1 MKNIVLAYDG
11 SSFADEAAAM
21 FAHLPHNE
29 RIKLTVLTILEIPL
43 VSGDYST
50 AAWVADAAA
59 RERQLAQE
67 KFVKVEQ
74 MFDGANV
81 DLEHHIAE
89 GHAGRTIVEVAADRG
104 ADLVVVGA
112 RGHSTISRMLLGST
126 SDYVATH
133 ASCSVL
139 VVRPTGLLE
148 SKRALR
154 IAIGYNDSPP
164 AQAALEDLLEICQ
177 GKDTEV
183 RVLSVACYVL
193 GFYDEM
199 VPDPES
205 IKQEATQAMQRAVE
219 KLKAVNPSTR
229 GVLLEK
235 PHIGDGLVTST
246 EDIHTDILV
255 IGETPHSAIARL
267 ILGSVSRYV
276 LRHATCSVWITR
288 NRALANS

>member
-1 MKNIVLAYDG
+1 MKNILLAYDG
-11 SSFADEAAAM
+11 STFAEEAAAM
-21 FAHLPHNE
+21 FAHLPHHD
-29 RIKLTVLTILEIPL
+29 RIRLTVLTVLEVPL
-43 VSGDYST
+43 VSGGY
-50 AAWVADAAA
+50 AAESWVTQAAQQ
-59 RERQLAQE
+59 ERQLAKE
-67 KFVKVEQ
+67 KFAKVEQ

-81 DLEHHIAE
+81 DLEHLIVE
-89 GHAGRTIVEVAADRG
+89 GHGGRTIVDIATQRG

-133 ASCSVL
+133 APCSVL
-139 VVRPTGLLE
+139 VVRPTGLVQAQ
-148 SKRALR
+148 RALR
-154 IAIGYNDSPP
+154 IAIGYNDSPA
-164 AQAALEDLLEICQ
+164 AQAALEVVMEICQ
-177 GKDTEV
+177 GKETEV

-205 IKQEATQAMQRAVE
+205 IKQEASQSMQQAVE

-235 PHIGDGLVTST
+235 PHIGDGLVSAT

-276 LRHATCSVWITR
+276 LRHAVCSVWITR
-288 NRALANS
+288 